1 MKNHSIKIN
10 DKLTVVELG
19 EVLTSNDIKEFDKD
33 LESLMNSVHHVI
45 VDFNTVDSISH
56 DWIRSLLRLQMGLKK
71 KKLQMRIVHASV
83 TVRHYLKTEGVD
95 TAFTMYE
102 TMNDAI
108 QDIVLVPKPT
118 LNTDF
123 INPFLDAT
131 LRVLDVQ
138 ANVKAK
144 AGKIVLKKNWDEFTG
159 DISGIIGIVSDS
171 FNGSVVISFP
181 EKTFLK
187 IISSMLGEEYH
198 EINKD
203 ILDGAGE
210 ITNMIFGQ
218 AKVTLNEKGYG
229 IKIALPSV
237 VHGKNHSLSSQTQGP
252 IVVIPFESSAGIFH
266 VEICLSA

>member
-10 DKLTVVELG
+10 EKLTIVELG
-19 EVLTSNDIKEFDKD
+19 EVLTSNDIKDFDKD
-33 LESLMNSVHHVI
+33 LESLQHSVHHVI
-45 VDFNTVDSISH
+45 VNFNVVESISH
-56 DWIRSLLRLQMGLKK
+56 DWLRSLLRLQMGLKK
-71 KKLQMRIVHASV
+71 KKLELRIAHASV
-83 TVRHYLKTEGVD
+83 AIRSYLKKEGVD

-102 TMNDAI
+102 SINDAV
-108 QDIVLVPKPT
+108 QDIVLPPKPT

-144 AGKIVLKKNWDEFTG
+144 AGKIVVKKKWDEFTG
-159 DISGIIGIVSDS
+159 DVSGIIGVVSDS

-181 EKTFLK
+181 EQTFLK
-187 IISSMLGEEYH
+187 IVSSMLGEEYH

-218 AKVTLNEKGYG
+218 AKVNLNEKGYG

-252 IVVIPFESSAGIFH
+252 IVVIPFESTAGIFH